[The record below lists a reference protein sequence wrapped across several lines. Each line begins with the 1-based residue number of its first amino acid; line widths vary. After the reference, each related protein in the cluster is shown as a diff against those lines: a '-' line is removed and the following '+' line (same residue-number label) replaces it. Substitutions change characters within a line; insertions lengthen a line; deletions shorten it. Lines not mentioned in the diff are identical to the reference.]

1 MFLTQYV
8 IVNLLYL
15 AGSICFVVA
24 TLINL
29 VSR

>member
-1 MFLTQYV
+1 MLLTQYI

-15 AGSICFVVA
+15 TGSICFAVA

-29 VSR
+29 ISR